1 MRYCAAMEPRAE
13 AWTAV
18 CVEVDAEMADVAA
31 NFLVEEGAPAVV
43 EGDGGGTA
51 GRVRLE
57 AAIAEGDAP
66 RVADGLARYLG
77 RLAALHPAARPAT
90 IETSAVSALDWTAV
104 ARSHH
109 RPVLIGR
116 RLLVAPPWDVPEAPG
131 REVLVIEPGM
141 AFGTGQHATTRGCL
155 AAIENAVAAGGVR
168 SALDVGTGSGI
179 LALALARLGVP
190 RVVAIDD
197 DPQVLPRA
205 RENLARNGAA
215 HVTLAGGTAADLDA
229 RFDLVAANLLAD
241 ILVREAAALAARVE
255 PDGCLVA
262 SGLLASQAPDVAAA
276 YRGWRI
282 VDEHRDEGWCTLVL
296 RRAS

>member
-31 NFLVEEGAPAVV
+31 NFLVEEGAPAVI
-43 EGDGGGTA
+43 EGDGSGTA

-109 RPVLIGR
+109 RPVAIGR

-141 AFGTGQHATTRGCL
+141 AFGTGQHATM
-155 AAIENAVAAGGVR
+155 IPR
-168 SALDVGTGSGI
+168 SC
-179 LALALARLGVP
+179 RW
-190 RVVAIDD
+190 
-197 DPQVLPRA
+197 RA
-205 RENLARNGAA
+205 RISRA
-215 HVTLAGGTAADLDA
+215 TA
-229 RFDLVAANLLAD
+229 
-241 ILVREAAALAARVE
+241 
-255 PDGCLVA
+255 P
-262 SGLLASQAPDVAAA
+262 
-276 YRGWRI
+276 W
-282 VDEHRDEGWCTLVL
+282 T
-296 RRAS
+296 